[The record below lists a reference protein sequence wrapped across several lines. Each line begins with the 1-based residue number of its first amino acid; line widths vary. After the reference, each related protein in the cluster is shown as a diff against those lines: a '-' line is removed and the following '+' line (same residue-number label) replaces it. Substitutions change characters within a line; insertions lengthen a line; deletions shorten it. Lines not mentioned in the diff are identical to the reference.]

1 MFFLYKNVIILLIG
15 SDIMEILSPA
25 GNMECFIAAIEGG
38 ANAIYIGGKCFGA
51 RAFSINFSNEEIV
64 SAIKLAHRYNIRVY
78 VTVNTLIFEDEVEEF
93 MNYIDFLHKNNVDA
107 IIIQDIGMLDL
118 VRKTYPNLEIHA
130 STQMHIHNLEGA
142 KLMEKL
148 GVKRVV
154 LARETPISLVKEI
167 KEKTGLE
174 IEIFGYGAL
183 CVSYSGQCLM
193 SSLIGNR
200 SGNRGSC
207 VQCCRKPYDLVDKN
221 NKKYNKNKYLLSM
234 KDLNTLDYIKELD
247 SIGIDSFKIEGRMKS
262 SEYVYLVTKMTNKAL
277 NSELNEQDKK
287 DLKLLFNREFTK
299 GYIFNDKNVI
309 NEYRPNHVG
318 IKIGKI
324 KNGKILLDE
333 EVNQG
338 DGIRVIGSNDTGL
351 ILNYIY
357 KNGKLVNK
365 GNVGDL
371 ISVKFNDRVNDGD
384 IVVKTLDK
392 KLIDQINKEIKEN
405 NRKVL
410 IDIEI
415 EAKIDNKLK
424 IKFDNNTIESDFVIE
439 KSINNP
445 ISSDELINRISKL
458 GNTIYKIN
466 NINSNIDENIFI
478 PIKEINDLKR
488 KMVDILDN
496 REYKSNYLKS
506 NYSIELPN
514 YEKEQK
520 ISILTE
526 NKNQILFN
534 NSIIYCEE
542 EVDGTILKLP
552 RVIEHHKDFTQELLV
567 GELGSV
573 NKYKDIITD
582 FSLNVTNSYSVALL
596 HSLGV
601 KRITLSVELDFDRT
615 KLLIDNY
622 IKRYNKHPNLEVI
635 VYGNLE
641 SMITKY
647 DILGNYNLKGLNYLK
662 DDHKYLYPIKYKN
675 NKTII
680 YHYNKLNIE
689 DINKYY
695 DIGVNVLRYQIIDM
709 EDIRFIKNNLKG
721 I

>member
-1 MFFLYKNVIILLIG
+1 
-15 SDIMEILSPA
+15 MEILSPA
-25 GNMECFIAAIEGG
+25 GNMECFKAAIMGG
-38 ANAIYIGGKCFGA
+38 ADAIYIGGKNFGA
-51 RAFSINFSNEEIV
+51 RAFSPNFSDEEII
-64 SAIKLAHRYNIRVY
+64 SAIRLAHKYNIRVY
-78 VTVNTLIFEDEVEEF
+78 VTVNTLIYEDEVEDF
-93 MNYIDFLHKNNVDA
+93 MKYIDFLHKNNVDA

-154 LARETPISLVKEI
+154 LARETPISLIKEI
-167 KEKTGLE
+167 KENTKLE

-221 NKKYNKNKYLLSM
+221 SNKYNKNKYLLSM
-234 KDLNTLDYIKELD
+234 KDLNTLDYIKELE

-262 SEYVYLVTKMTNKAL
+262 KEYVYLVTKMANKAL
-277 NSELNEQDKK
+277 YSELSDIDKEN
-287 DLKLLFNREFTK
+287 LKLLFNREFTK
-299 GYIFNDKNVI
+299 GYLFNDKNVI
-309 NEYRPNHVG
+309 NEYRPNHIG
-318 IKIGKI
+318 IRIGKI
-324 KNGKILLDE
+324 KNGKILLE
-333 EVNQG
+333 KEVNQG
-338 DGIRVIGSNDTGL
+338 DGIRVIGKNDTGL

-365 GNVGDL
+365 GNKGDI
-371 ISVKFNDRVNDGD
+371 ISVKFNDKVYDND

-392 KLIDQINKEIKEN
+392 RLIDSINKEINEN

-424 IKFDNNTIESDFVIE
+424 IKFNNNIIESNFIIQ

-445 ISSDELINRISKL
+445 ITKEELINRISKL
-458 GNTIYKIN
+458 GNTIYKVN
-466 NINSNIDENIFI
+466 NINSCIEENIFI
-478 PIKEINDLKR
+478 PIKEINELKR
-488 KMVDILDN
+488 KMVDILDSK
-496 REYKSNYLKS
+496 EEKSNYLKS
-506 NYSIELPN
+506 NYNIELPDFKREN
-514 YEKEQK
+514 K

-552 RVIEHHKDFTQELLV
+552 RVIERHKEYNKELLV

-573 NKYKDIITD
+573 NKYKNIITD

-615 KLLIDNY
+615 KLLIENY
-622 IKRYNKHPNLEVI
+622 IKRYKKHPNLEVI

-647 DILGNYNLKGLNYLK
+647 DILGSYGLKGVNYLK
-662 DDHKYLYPIKYKN
+662 DDHKYLYPIKFKN
-675 NKTII
+675 DRTII

-689 DINKYY
+689 NINKYY
-695 DIGVNVLRYQIIDM
+695 DIGVNVLRYQIIDTD
-709 EDIRFIKNNLKG
+709 DIRFIKNNLK

>member
-1 MFFLYKNVIILLIG
+1 
-15 SDIMEILSPA
+15 MEILSPA
-25 GNMECFIAAIEGG
+25 GNMECFDAAIEGG
-38 ANAIYIGGKCFGA
+38 ANAIYIGGKNFGA
-51 RAFSINFSNEEIV
+51 RAFSPNFSNDEIIL
-64 SAIKLAHRYNIRVY
+64 AIKKAHKYGIRVY
-78 VTVNTLIFEDEVEEF
+78 VTVNTLIYEDEVEDF

-107 IIIQDIGMLDL
+107 IIVQDIGMLDL
-118 VRKTYPNLEIHA
+118 IKKTYPNLEIHA
-130 STQMHIHNLEGA
+130 STQMHIHNLEGV

-167 KEKTGLE
+167 KENTNIE

-207 VQCCRKPYDLVDKN
+207 VQCCRKKYDLVDKN

-234 KDLNTLDYIKELD
+234 KDLNTLDYIKELE

-262 SEYVYLVTKMTNKAL
+262 KEYVYLVTKMANKAL
-277 NSELNEQDKK
+277 KYNLDDK
-287 DLKLLFNREFTK
+287 DIESLKLLFNREFTK
-299 GYIFNDKNVI
+299 GYLFNDQNLI

-318 IKIGKI
+318 IRIGKI
-324 KNGKILLDE
+324 KNGKILLE
-333 EVNQG
+333 KEVNQG

-371 ISVKFNDRVNDGD
+371 IGVKFNDKVNDND

-392 KLIDQINKEIKEN
+392 KLIDDINKEINSKT
-405 NRKVL
+405 RKVL
-410 IDIEI
+410 INIDII
-415 EAKIDNKLK
+415 AKVNDKLK
-424 IKFDNNTIESDFVIE
+424 IKFNNNIIESDFIIE

-445 ISSDELINRISKL
+445 IKQQELIDRLSKL

-466 NINSNIDENIFI
+466 KVNIDIDDNIFI
-478 PIKEINDLKR
+478 PVKEINDLKR
-488 KMVDILDN
+488 KMVDILD
-496 REYKSNYLKS
+496 EKEEKSNYFKS
-506 NYSIELPN
+506 SYNIELPDFKK
-514 YEKEQK
+514 EKR

-542 EVDGTILKLP
+542 EVENTILKLP
-552 RVIEHHKDFTQELLV
+552 RVIEKYKEYDRELLV

-573 NKYKDIITD
+573 NKYKNIITD

-601 KRITLSVELDFDRT
+601 KRITLSVELDFDKT

-622 IKRYNKHPNLEVI
+622 IKRYNKYPNLEVI

-647 DILGNYNLKGLNYLK
+647 DILNHYNLNGTYYLK

-675 NKTII
+675 DKTVV
-680 YHYNKLNIE
+680 YHYDKLNIE
-689 DINKYY
+689 NINRYY
-695 DIGVNVLRYQIIDM
+695 DIGVNVLRYQIIDTN
-709 EDIRFIKNNLKG
+709 DIRFIKNTLQ

>member
-1 MFFLYKNVIILLIG
+1 
-15 SDIMEILSPA
+15 MEILSPA
-25 GNMECFIAAIEGG
+25 GNMECFDAAIMGG
-38 ANAIYIGGKCFGA
+38 ANAIYIGGKSFGA
-51 RAFSINFSNEEIV
+51 RAFASNFSDEEIV
-64 SAIKLAHRYNIRVY
+64 LAIKKAHKYGVKVY
-78 VTVNTLIFEDEVEEF
+78 VTVNTLIYEDEVDSF
-93 MNYIDFLHKNNVDA
+93 INYIDFLHKNNVDA

-118 VRKTYPNLEIHA
+118 IRKTYPNLEIHA

-154 LARETPISLVKEI
+154 LARETPINLVKEI
-167 KEKTGLE
+167 KENTKLE

-207 VQCCRKPYDLVDKN
+207 VQCCRKPYDLVDKD

-234 KDLNTLDYIKELD
+234 KDLNTLDYIKELE

-262 SEYVYLVTKMTNKAL
+262 KEYVYLVTKMANKAL
-277 NSELNEQDKK
+277 VSELSEKDKEN
-287 DLKLLFNREFTK
+287 LKLLFNREFTK

-309 NEYRPNHVG
+309 NEYRPNHIG
-318 IKIGKI
+318 IRIGKI
-324 KNGKILLDE
+324 KNGKILLE
-333 EVNQG
+333 KEVNQG

-365 GNVGDL
+365 GNVNDI
-371 ISVKFNDRVNDGD
+371 ISVKFNDSVKDND

-392 KLIDQINKEIKEN
+392 KLIDEIDKEIKEN
-405 NRKVL
+405 DRKVL
-410 IDIEI
+410 IDINVI
-415 EAKIDNKLK
+415 AKINEKLK
-424 IKFDNNTIESDFVIE
+424 IKFDNNIIESDFIIQ

-445 ISSDELINRISKL
+445 ITKEELINRISKL

-466 NINSNIDENIFI
+466 NVDSDIDNNIFI
-478 PIKEINDLKR
+478 PIKEINELKR
-488 KMVDILDN
+488 KMVDILDKK
-496 REYKSNYLKS
+496 EEKSNYLKS
-506 NYSIELPN
+506 SYSIELPDFK
-514 YEKEQK
+514 KERK

-534 NSIIYCEE
+534 NDIIYCEE
-542 EVDGTILKLP
+542 ECNNTILKLP
-552 RVIEHHKDFTQELLV
+552 RVIEHHKEYDRELLV

-573 NKYKDIITD
+573 NKYKNIITD

-596 HSLGV
+596 HNLGV
-601 KRITLSVELDFDRT
+601 KRVTLSVELDEERT
-615 KLLIDNY
+615 KLLVDNY
-622 IKRYNKHPNLEVI
+622 IKRYKKHPNLEVI
-635 VYGNLE
+635 VYGNIE

-647 DILGNYNLKGLNYLK
+647 DILGFYKLSGKYYLK
-662 DDHKYLYPIKYKN
+662 DDHKYLYPIRNKD

-680 YHYNKLNIE
+680 YHYDKLKIDN
-689 DINKYY
+689 INKYY
-695 DIGVNVLRYQIIDM
+695 EMGINVLRYQVIDTD
-709 EDIRFIKNNLKG
+709 DIRFIKSISTLH
-721 I
+721 

>member
-1 MFFLYKNVIILLIG
+1 
-15 SDIMEILSPA
+15 MEILSPA
-25 GNMECFIAAIEGG
+25 GNMECFKAAIQGG
-38 ANAIYIGGKCFGA
+38 ANAIYIGGKNFGA
-51 RAFSINFSNEEIV
+51 RAFSPNFTNEEIV
-64 SAIKLAHRYNIRVY
+64 TAIKLAHKYNIRVY
-78 VTVNTLIFEDEVEEF
+78 VTVNTLIYEDEVEDF
-93 MNYIDFLHKNNVDA
+93 INYIDFLHRNNVDA

-118 VRKTYPNLEIHA
+118 IRKTYPNLEIHA

-154 LARETPISLVKEI
+154 LARETPIDLVKEI
-167 KEKTGLE
+167 KENTGLE

-207 VQCCRKPYDLVDKN
+207 VQCCRKPYDLVDKD
-221 NKKYNKNKYLLSM
+221 NKKFNKDKYLLSM

-262 SEYVYLVTKMTNKAL
+262 SEYVYLVTKMANKAL
-277 NSELNEQDKK
+277 KEELNDKDK
-287 DLKLLFNREFTK
+287 ENLKLLFNREFTK

-309 NEYRPNHVG
+309 NEYRPNHIG
-318 IKIGKI
+318 IRVGKI
-324 KNGKILLDE
+324 KNGKILLE
-333 EVNQG
+333 KEVNQG
-338 DGIRVIGSNDTGL
+338 DGIRVIGKNDTGL

-365 GNVGDL
+365 GSKGEE
-371 ISVKFNDRVNDGD
+371 ISVRFNDKVYDND

-392 KLIDQINKEIKEN
+392 QLIDDINKDINSN

-410 IDIEI
+410 IDISI
-415 EAKIDNKLK
+415 EAKIGSKLK
-424 IKFDNNTIESDFVIE
+424 IKFDDNIIESDFIIE

-445 ISSDELINRISKL
+445 ITKEELEERISRL

-466 NINSNIDENIFI
+466 NINSNIDDNIFI
-478 PIKEINDLKR
+478 PIKEINELKR
-488 KMVDILDN
+488 KMIDIIDN
-496 REYKSNYLKS
+496 KEEKSNYLKS
-506 NYSIELPN
+506 NYSIELN
-514 YEKEQK
+514 DFEKEKK

-534 NSIIYCEE
+534 NPIIYCEE
-542 EVDGTILKLP
+542 EVEGTILKLP
-552 RVIEHHKDFTQELLV
+552 RVIEHHKEYNRELLV

-573 NKYKDIITD
+573 NKYKNIITD

-601 KRITLSVELDFDRT
+601 KRVTLSVELDFDRT

-622 IKRYNKHPNLEVI
+622 IKRYNKRPNLEVI

-647 DILGNYNLKGLNYLK
+647 DILGSYGLKGLNYLK

-675 NKTII
+675 DRTII
-680 YHYNKLNIE
+680 YHYDKLNIPN
-689 DINKYY
+689 INKYY

-709 EDIRFIKNNLKG
+709 DDIRFIKNNIKE